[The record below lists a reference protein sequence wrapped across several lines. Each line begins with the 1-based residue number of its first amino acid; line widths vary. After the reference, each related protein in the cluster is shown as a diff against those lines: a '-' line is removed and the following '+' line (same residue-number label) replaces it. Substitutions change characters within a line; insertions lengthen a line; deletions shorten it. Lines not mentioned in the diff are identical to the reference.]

1 MSIEALIKKA
11 DDFNREEIRKYN
23 PDMEFLHELAWN
35 AGIRLAKE
43 YGADEKVVKIALS
56 MMDSKLPEASS
67 LGVGKQHISMSSDAT
82 KELIKDVDCLN
93 ESEKEN
99 IIKCVEEHHGVEKFY
114 SIESEV
120 VANADCYKFVS
131 PQGILYYSS
140 MLGRRFHDFNKE
152 LEQLEFKLNEKHNT
166 ISLDLV
172 KNELEEYYTFFQKA
186 ITEAKRECK
195 IKDDTEH

>member
-1 MSIEALIKKA
+1 MNIEELINKA
-11 DDFNREEIRKYN
+11 DNFNKEEIRKYN
-23 PDMEFLHELAWN
+23 PDMEFLHQLAWN
-35 AGIRLAKE
+35 AGMKLAKE
-43 YGADEKVVKIALS
+43 YGADEKIVKIALA

-67 LGVGKQHISMSSDAT
+67 LGVGKQHISMSSTAT
-82 KELIKDVDCLN
+82 KELIKDVDCLS

-99 IIKCVEEHHGVEKFY
+99 IIKCVEEHHGAEKFY

-131 PQGILYYSS
+131 PEGVFYYAS
-140 MLGRRFHDFNKE
+140 MLGRRLHNFDKE

-172 KNELEEYYTFFQKA
+172 KNELEEYYDFFQKA
-186 ITEAKRECK
+186 ISNAKK
-195 IKDDTEH
+195 